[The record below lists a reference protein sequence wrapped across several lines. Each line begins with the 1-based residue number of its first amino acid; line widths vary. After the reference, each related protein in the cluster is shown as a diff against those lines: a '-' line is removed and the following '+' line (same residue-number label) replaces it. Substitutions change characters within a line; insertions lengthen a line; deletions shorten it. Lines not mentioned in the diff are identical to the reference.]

1 MSEGAL
7 SARITRMIQISDKAQ
22 TYFRKL
28 IEREGVP
35 GMGVRLSA
43 VDPGTPRADARLE
56 FAEPADLNGD
66 EWAIDCDGFTLYVVA
81 ASVPW
86 VDGAEIDYVTQ
97 STGNQQL
104 TIKAPKIK
112 GEAPAES
119 ASIVERVRWV
129 VENEVN
135 PQLASHGGRV
145 AVQEVSADGVVLL
158 RFGGGCHGCGMA
170 DVTLKQGIE
179 KTLMGRVPGVTAVRD
194 ATDHATGDAP
204 YIPRDS
210 AA

>member
-1 MSEGAL
+1 
-7 SARITRMIQISDKAQ
+7 MIQISDSAQ
-22 TYFRKL
+22 RYFRKL
-28 IEREGVP
+28 IERESVP

-43 VDPGTPRADARLE
+43 MDPGTPTADAKLE
-56 FAEPADLNGD
+56 FAEPADLIGD
-66 EWAIDCDGFTLYVVA
+66 EWAVDCDGFTLYVAATSVA
-81 ASVPW
+81 W
-86 VDGAEIDYVTQ
+86 LDGADIDLVDQ
-97 STGNQQL
+97 GGAAQQL

-112 GEAPAES
+112 GQAPGEA
-119 ASIVERVRWV
+119 ASMVERVSWV

-179 KTLMGRVPGVTAVRD
+179 KTLMARVPGVTAVRD
-194 ATDHATGDAP
+194 ATDHETGTAP
-204 YIPRDS
+204 YIARDNAS
-210 AA
+210 

>member
-1 MSEGAL
+1 
-7 SARITRMIQISDKAQ
+7 MIQISDTAQ

-28 IEREGVP
+28 IEREAVP

-43 VDPGTPRADARLE
+43 VDAGTPRADARLE
-56 FAEPADLNGD
+56 FAEPSDLLGD
-66 EWAIDCDGFTLYVVA
+66 EWAVDCDGFTLYVAATSVA
-81 ASVPW
+81 W
-86 VDGAEIDYVTQ
+86 MDGADIDIVTNG
-97 STGNQQL
+97 TGGQQL

-112 GEAPAES
+112 GEVPTES
-119 ASIVERVRWV
+119 ASLVERVRWV

-135 PQLASHGGRV
+135 PQLASHGGKV

-158 RFGGGCHGCGMA
+158 RFGGGCQGCGMA

-179 KTLMGRVPGVTAVRD
+179 KTLMGRVPGITAVRD
-194 ATDHATGDAP
+194 ATDHDSGHAP
-204 YIPRDS
+204 YIPRGT